1 MGEERIRKL
10 GELND
15 IIEFY
20 SERIL
25 DYNKR
30 IGETTIY
37 KEVVTETLINTLK
50 SRMHQLMRKRDKLE
64 YEIIESLQDV
74 VYA

>member
-1 MGEERIRKL
+1 MGEERIREL

-25 DYNKR
+25 EYNKR